1 MCFIYFVIII
11 MLLKL
16 NSELHAN
23 LPLKKQQKNKKI
35 KCHKI
40 NTNFQGVQMFSNING
55 LISKAK
61 TLFATKDFDSRAH
74 I

>member
-1 MCFIYFVIII
+1 MF
-11 MLLKL
+11 K
-16 NSELHAN
+16 
-23 LPLKKQQKNKKI
+23 
-35 KCHKI
+35 
-40 NTNFQGVQMFSNING
+40 GGQMFSNING